1 MGPRGRT
8 AALRTERRS
17 RSPPHPVMPAAKTR
31 LGRDSREA
39 AREKRP
45 IFIRI
50 GKPWSFWQRHWPAC
64 RSGWLWYSCTRGN
77 TDRFP
82 TARKAA
88 GRNEASRSAF
98 GKHSPSNPG
107 NTENACFM
115 AAGHQLGLAI
125 AAKAV
130 QNMGGQICARNCPTG
145 GLIIEITLRKEAGC
159 NAEDPDCR
167 GWQRHCIH

>member
-17 RSPPHPVMPAAKTR
+17 RSPPHPVMPAAKTK

-98 GKHSPSNPG
+98 GKHSPSSPG
-107 NTENACFM
+107 NTGNAAVLT
-115 AAGHQLGLAI
+115 AAFSRLKPPASWQKAI
-125 AAKAV
+125 NWVLPLRPKRCRIWVDRSVPATVPPAGSLSRSPYVRRPAAM
-130 QNMGGQICARNCPTG
+130 Q
-145 GLIIEITLRKEAGC
+145 
-159 NAEDPDCR
+159 
-167 GWQRHCIH
+167 